1 MTITICCLVPWSPL
15 NEHGHDYT
23 RAGGPVTPASCS
35 ISELEIHD
43 LIRTRTQFR
52 KSHDFC
58 NADRIWGVLRRAG
71 VFVDDATTQWRADGL
86 AIERT
91 KGQPMILT
99 ALQKV
104 DELLSGYLD
113 YVGDPVAKGR
123 MTYEV
128 AASCPGPHRP
138 ADSTS
143 NAVGWNSPNG
153 YVFLSLIELPL
164 GYNYGSESLRTK
176 LLSVASHLGCFV
188 KIYGD
193 VKHCDPYVLVNGKTW
208 GNVDEAVKIIRGIIE
223 RNEPQEIVCSSQHSR
238 RVRLHVEGFPPSYLI
253 GLFIR
258 HGEETLTDM
267 QRRYGCQIDI
277 RGHATQRGL
286 ACDEEPA
293 YAVVSGFDPLAIDAA
308 AKMIESVIDHRKL
321 RCVPIPV
328 ERFPKIAGYIVGKLG
343 RTLKD
348 MENKTGCTIQLR
360 GKGTRFFDNEPANAF
375 IDGDNDEAVG
385 AASMMVESLIVK
397 YSSSLCFEKHV
408 EERQDLANKPEE
420 AGTTHGMKIE
430 VNNPRDEDSAYWL

>member
-1 MTITICCLVPWSPL
+1 MDLDV
-15 NEHGHDYT
+15 
-23 RAGGPVTPASCS
+23 CS

-43 LIRTRTQFR
+43 LIRMRMELR
-52 KSHDFC
+52 KSKDFS
-58 NADRIWGVLRRAG
+58 NADHIYGVLRRAG
-71 VFVDDATTQWRADGL
+71 VFVNDATRQWRADGL

-91 KGQPMILT
+91 EEQSMFMS

-104 DELLSGYLD
+104 DELLLDYLD
-113 YVGDPVAKGR
+113 LVGDPGAKGR

-138 ADSTS
+138 TDSTS
-143 NAVGWNSPNG
+143 NAVGWKSPNG

-164 GYNYGSESLRTK
+164 GCNYGSETFCTK

-193 VKHCDPYVLVNGKTW
+193 VKHCNPYVLVNGKTW
-208 GNVDEAVKIIRGIIE
+208 GNVPDEAVEKVRGIIE
-223 RNEPQEIVCSSQHSR
+223 SHRNSNEPQEIVCSSKHSR
-238 RVRLHVEGFPPSYLI
+238 RVLLHVEGFPHTYLI

-258 HGEETLTDM
+258 HGGETLRDL
-267 QRRYGCQIDI
+267 QRRSGCQIDI

-293 YAVVSGFDPLAIDAA
+293 YAVVSGFDLLAINAA

-328 ERFPKIAGYIVGKLG
+328 ERFLNIIGYIVGKQG
-343 RTLKD
+343 KTLKD
-348 MENKTGCTIQLR
+348 MENRSGCTIELR
-360 GKGTRFFDNEPANAF
+360 GKGTRFPYDNEPANAF
-375 IDGDNDEAVG
+375 IDGDNAETVD
-385 AASMMVESLIVK
+385 AASMMVELLIVK
-397 YSSSLCFEKHV
+397 YASSRLGMHDDN
-408 EERQDLANKPEE
+408 RPNKMS
-420 AGTTHGMKIE
+420 AGTHGMKTE
-430 VNNPRDEDSAYWL
+430 VDNPQDEDSAYWL

>member
-1 MTITICCLVPWSPL
+1 
-15 NEHGHDYT
+15 
-23 RAGGPVTPASCS
+23 
-35 ISELEIHD
+35 
-43 LIRTRTQFR
+43 
-52 KSHDFC
+52 
-58 NADRIWGVLRRAG
+58 
-71 VFVDDATTQWRADGL
+71 
-86 AIERT
+86 
-91 KGQPMILT
+91 MILT
-99 ALQKV
+99 ALQQV

-113 YVGDPVAKGR
+113 YVGDPGAKGR

-138 ADSTS
+138 TDSTS

-164 GYNYGSESLRTK
+164 GYTYGSESLRTK

-193 VKHCDPYVLVNGKTW
+193 VKHCDPYVLVHGKTW
-208 GNVDEAVKIIRGIIE
+208 GNVDEAVKIVRGIIE

-238 RVRLHVEGFPPSYLI
+238 RVLLHVEGFPPSYLI

-267 QRRYGCQIDI
+267 QRRSGCQIDI

-286 ACDEEPA
+286 ACDDEPT

-308 AKMIESVIDHRKL
+308 AKMIQSVIDHRKL
-321 RCVPIPV
+321 RRVAIPV
-328 ERFPKIAGYIVGKLG
+328 ERFPKIAGYIIGKQG
-343 RTLKD
+343 MTLKD
-348 MENKTGCTIQLR
+348 IENRSGCTIQLR
-360 GKGTRFFDNEPANAF
+360 GKGTRFPYDNEPANAF
-375 IDGDNDEAVG
+375 IDGDNAEAVD

-430 VNNPRDEDSAYWL
+430 VDNLRDEDSAYWL

>member
-15 NEHGHDYT
+15 NEHGHWGYT
-23 RAGGPVTPASCS
+23 RVGGPVNPTACS

-43 LIRTRTQFR
+43 LLRTRTECR

-71 VFVDDATTQWRADGL
+71 VFVDDAARQWRADGL
-86 AIERT
+86 AIKRIDV
-91 KGQPMILT
+91 GQPMFMS

-104 DELLSGYLD
+104 DELLLDYLD
-113 YVGDPVAKGR
+113 YVGDPGAKGR

-138 ADSTS
+138 TDSTS

-153 YVFLSLIELPL
+153 YVFLSLIELPS
-164 GYNYGSESLRTK
+164 GYNYGSEGLRTK

-208 GNVDEAVKIIRGIIE
+208 ENVDEAVEIVRDSIE
-223 RNEPQEIVCSSQHSR
+223 SHSISNESPEIVCSSKYSR
-238 RVRLHVEGFPPSYLI
+238 HVPLHVEGFPPSYLI
-253 GLFIR
+253 GLLLGHQGANLRSIESRF
-258 HGEETLTDM
+258 
-267 QRRYGCQIDI
+267 GCQIEI
-277 RGHATQRGL
+277 RGTGSPRGL
-286 ACDEEPA
+286 SCDDEPT
-293 YAVVSGFDPLAIDAA
+293 YVFISGFDPSAIDAA
-308 AKMIESVIDHRKL
+308 AKMIESFIEHRKF

-328 ERFPKIAGYIVGKLG
+328 EEFPNIIGYIVGKQG

-348 MENKTGCTIQLR
+348 MENRSGCTIQLR
-360 GKGTRFFDNEPANAF
+360 GKGTRFFDDNPATVF
-375 IDGDNDEAVG
+375 ISGDSSEAVDK
-385 AASMMVESLIVK
+385 ASMIVESLIVK
-397 YSSSLCFEKHV
+397 YAPDHC
-408 EERQDLANKPEE
+408 NKLS
-420 AGTTHGMKIE
+420 ADTNGMKIE
-430 VNNPRDEDSAYWL
+430 VKDPRDEDSACWL

>member
-15 NEHGHDYT
+15 NEHGHWGYS
-23 RAGGPVTPASCS
+23 RVGGPVNPTACS

-43 LIRTRTQFR
+43 LLRTRTECR

-71 VFVDDATTQWRADGL
+71 VFVDDAARQWRADGL
-86 AIERT
+86 AIKRIDV
-91 KGQPMILT
+91 GQPMFMS

-104 DELLSGYLD
+104 DELLLDYLD

-138 ADSTS
+138 TDSTS

-164 GYNYGSESLRTK
+164 GYTYGSESLRTK

-193 VKHCDPYVLVNGKTW
+193 VKHCDPYVLVHGKTW
-208 GNVDEAVKIIRGIIE
+208 GNVDEAVKIVRGIIE

-238 RVRLHVEGFPPSYLI
+238 RVLLHVEGFPPSYLI

-267 QRRYGCQIDI
+267 QRRSGCQIDI

-286 ACDEEPA
+286 ACDDEPT

-308 AKMIESVIDHRKL
+308 AKMIESFIEHRKF

-328 ERFPKIAGYIVGKLG
+328 EVFPNIIGYIVGKQG

-348 MENKTGCTIQLR
+348 MENRSGCTIQLR
-360 GKGTRFFDNEPANAF
+360 GKGTRFFDNNPATVF
-375 IDGDNDEAVG
+375 ISGDSSEAVD
-385 AASMMVESLIVK
+385 AASMMVESLIVE
-397 YSSSLCFEKHV
+397 YAPDHC
-408 EERQDLANKPEE
+408 NKLS
-420 AGTTHGMKIE
+420 ADTNGMKIE
-430 VNNPRDEDSAYWL
+430 VKDPRDEDSACWL